1 MASIGGGVKWAALKA
16 FGRDFNGRIW
26 AARPGLAR
34 NGWGWRGVAF
44 VNGDVETALLEL
56 FFHIDFAG
64 ILERKKMSAHPTDFV
79 SAHGALGDVDGG
91 SGEMGTHDVAFG
103 RGCISVNPYQAFL
116 VGHGPHGGAYLK
128 RAMEFRCMG
137 LREVG

>member
-1 MASIGGGVKWAALKA
+1 MGSIGGGVKWAALKA

-26 AARPGLAR
+26 PARPGLAR

-44 VNGDVETALLEL
+44 VNSDVETALLEL

-64 ILERKKMSAHPTDFV
+64 ILERQKTGAHPADFV
-79 SAHGALGDVDGG
+79 SAHGALGNVDGG
-91 SGEMGTHDVAFG
+91 SGKMGTHDVAF
-103 RGCISVNPYQAFL
+103 RRCRVAVDPNETLL